1 MKTSDLIGTIKTL
14 ALEQMMNA
22 GATSAGKLHI
32 SPPAGTPPP
41 PRPAPTPLGATFGGT
56 AADKLKAVDAGKHQ
70 SAPRVDGMQGRVSNP
85 PLNTT
90 NNTQIGGGGINA
102 NAGRMPMQQKIAA
115 SAFAPRGNPSA
126 SSTVTKAPSAT
137 TKVGGA
143 MASDVRGVESKGR
156 AAQALRSTQNA
167 VVSAVQKKQVA
178 STTQTKPTTAT
189 APKPVGK
196 PAQKSSA
203 QIAAKK
209 ARPTAR
215 PRPAARPKAQT
226 YRQAADAGSSL
237 SGAHQAGLRES
248 LLKEIKCIAKKKNT
262 KKSNEGDNP
271 KGTPDEVIINPP
283 VGLMLPNR

>member
-1 MKTSDLIGTIKTL
+1 
-14 ALEQMMNA
+14 
-22 GATSAGKLHI
+22 
-32 SPPAGTPPP
+32 
-41 PRPAPTPLGATFGGT
+41 
-56 AADKLKAVDAGKHQ
+56 
-70 SAPRVDGMQGRVSNP
+70 MQGRVSNP

-102 NAGRMPMQQKIAA
+102 NAGRMPMQQKVAVP
-115 SAFAPRGNPSA
+115 AFAPRGNPSA
-126 SSTVTKAPSAT
+126 SSTVSKAPSAT

-189 APKPVGK
+189 APKPTVK

-203 QIAAKK
+203 QVAAKK
-209 ARPTAR
+209 ARPVAR
-215 PRPAARPKAQT
+215 PTARPAARPIKRAQT